1 MKVAGEEEGKGG
13 KAMAMA
19 TQAAE
24 EQTATLTKRAMEM
37 KMREVG
43 KEEGNGSKGTKR
55 DGNAEED
62 GDGKQQG

>member
-1 MKVAGEEEGKGG
+1 
-13 KAMAMA
+13 MAMA

-24 EQTATLTKRAMEM
+24 ERTATLTKRAMAM
-37 KMREVG
+37 KMREAG

>member
-19 TQAAE
+19 SWAACE
-24 EQTATLTKRAMEM
+24 WTARLTKRAMAM

-43 KEEGNGSKGTKR
+43 KEKGNG
-55 DGNAEED
+55 
-62 GDGKQQG
+62 